1 VVDDKTRRE
10 IDKAVEGIL
19 KYAGLTEPS
28 GKVVGLLQYLKV
40 HRDFYD
46 PKDQNLLGDL
56 SCPRKSHLL
65 K

>member
-1 VVDDKTRRE
+1 MVDDKTRRE

-56 SCPRKSHLL
+56 S
-65 K
+65 